1 MHPHIERY
9 IYAVTKRLP
18 QAQREEVAN
27 DLRANLADMI
37 GDAPKTDAEI
47 LEILRNLG
55 HPRVLAN
62 NYRGKERTVVAPE
75 YYDDYL
81 NVLKVVATIV
91 VVVNVVTGIISI
103 LTTSLP
109 TDFVVLLET
118 IFENVFGNI
127 WESLLMA
134 FAWTTIG
141 FWIAGAVGSKQHK
154 DEWKIS
160 DLPELPHPNS
170 VKISRIGVAF
180 ELIFGVS
187 FGIIGLILI
196 NNGIPYLNADV
207 VQPFIPFVM
216 IAIGLDI
223 VVGLIKLAYGTWNAP
238 VSIATFFHH
247 LYETVLGVY
256 FLRSDFIDPSLYQ
269 LIADHSEFTV
279 MEVQNGF
286 STSITVL
293 IWLMIIG
300 NSIEV
305 ITAIS
310 KAIKVTFNKN

>member
-9 IYAVTKRLP
+9 IYAITKRLP

-27 DLRANLADMI
+27 DLRANLADML
-37 GDAPKTDAEI
+37 GDTPHTDAEI
-47 LEILRNLG
+47 LKILRDLG

-75 YYDDYL
+75 YYDDYV
-81 NVLKVVATIV
+81 NVLKIVATIV
-91 VVVNVVTGIISI
+91 VVVNVVTGFITI
-103 LTTSLP
+103 LTSALP
-109 TDFVVLLET
+109 TDFVMLLET
-118 IFENVFGNI
+118 LFENVFGNI

-141 FWIAGAVGSKQHK
+141 FWIAGAVGSKQHR

-170 VKISRIGVAF
+170 VKISRVSVAF

-196 NNGIPYLNADV
+196 NNGIPYLNAEV
-207 VQPFIPFVM
+207 VKPFLPFVM
-216 IAIGLDI
+216 IAIGFDVI
-223 VVGLIKLAYGTWNAP
+223 VGLIKLAYGTWNAQ
-238 VSIATFFHH
+238 VSIATLFHH
-247 LYETVLGVY
+247 VYETVLSVY
-256 FLRSDFIDPSLYQ
+256 FLRSAFIDPSLYS
-269 LIADHSEFTV
+269 LIAQHSEFSA

-286 STSITVL
+286 SIAITVL
-293 IWLMIIG
+293 IWLVILG
-300 NSIEV
+300 NSVEV
-305 ITAIS
+305 ITAIA
-310 KAIKVTFNKN
+310 KAFKVAVNKN

>member
-9 IYAVTKRLP
+9 IYAITKRLP
-18 QAQREEVAN
+18 QAQRDEVAN
-27 DLRANLADMI
+27 DLRANLADMM
-37 GDAPKTDAEI
+37 GDTPKTDAEI
-47 LEILRNLG
+47 LEILRKLG

-91 VVVNVVTGIISI
+91 VVVNVVTGMISI
-103 LTTSLP
+103 LTGSLP
-109 TDFVVLLET
+109 TDFVALLET

-127 WESLLMA
+127 WESLLLA

-141 FWIAGAVGSKQHK
+141 FWIAGAVDSKQHR
-154 DEWKIS
+154 DAWKIS

-196 NNGIPYLNADV
+196 SNGIPYFKPDV

-216 IAIGLDI
+216 IGIGLDVLI
-223 VVGLIKLAYGTWNAP
+223 GLIKLVYGTWNAP

-256 FLRSDFIDPSLYQ
+256 FLRSGFIDPSLYQ
-269 LIADHSEFTV
+269 LIADNSEFSV
-279 MEVQNGF
+279 LEVQNGF
-286 STSITVL
+286 STALTVL
-293 IWLMIIG
+293 MWLIILG
-300 NSIEV
+300 NSVEV
-305 ITAIS
+305 IQAIS